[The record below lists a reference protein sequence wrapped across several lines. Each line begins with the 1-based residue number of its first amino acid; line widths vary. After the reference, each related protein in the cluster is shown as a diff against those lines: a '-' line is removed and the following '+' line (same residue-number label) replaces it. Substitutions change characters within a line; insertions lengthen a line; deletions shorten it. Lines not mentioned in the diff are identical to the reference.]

1 MKLTDRRM
9 GMIDCL
15 YIRIYDTYIKKK
27 DPARFAASLYVSL
40 VVGLIFSPIS
50 LLCAE
55 LFRTKEWNVD
65 AIILLIYAISIL
77 TWTFCTFNK
86 ERIQQLKNKQFGTRG
101 KYTVPTWCLFLLL
114 PIGYIWA
121 FFMYWLILQYVVHPY
136 NLEGIIYKIMS
147 D

>member
-9 GMIDCL
+9 GMINCL

-77 TWTFCTFNK
+77 TWTFCTF
-86 ERIQQLKNKQFGTRG
+86 
-101 KYTVPTWCLFLLL
+101 
-114 PIGYIWA
+114 
-121 FFMYWLILQYVVHPY
+121 YVLVDFT
-136 NLEGIIYKIMS
+136 ICSTSI
-147 D
+147 

>member
-15 YIRIYDTYIKKK
+15 YIRIYDAYIKKK

-50 LLCAE
+50 FLCAE
-55 LFRTKEWNVD
+55 LFHTKDGNVD
-65 AIILLIYAISIL
+65 AIILRIYAISIL

-86 ERIQQLKNKQFGTRG
+86 KRIQQLKNKQFGTRG
-101 KYTVPTWCLFLLL
+101 KYIVPTWCLFVLL

-136 NLEGIIYKIMS
+136 HLEGIIYKIMP
-147 D
+147 